1 MDEKGT
7 TCPITNATVIATTSL
22 RPTVPDRQAF
32 QQELRNYNQSI
43 SETVA
48 KVMLKTV
55 WRFEIFFLK
64 LMNMPFSNLNL
75 CLSSLIACIA
85 DHSPPVLF
93 IHSFTIG
100 YVYKIDR
107 IIGRNNTIGTL
118 NMLKQS
124 KQEPCKRREQLKVEA
139 DGMKIEI
146 NEIKKLLT
154 EKNALLSDIE
164 NDLVYKDESR
174 LTARL
179 EELEIAYSQTKF
191 TSSRTEKALVKEID
205 KLKRNRAKLAQV
217 F

>member
-48 KVMLKTV
+48 
-55 WRFEIFFLK
+55 
-64 LMNMPFSNLNL
+64 
-75 CLSSLIACIA
+75 
-85 DHSPPVLF
+85 
-93 IHSFTIG
+93 
-100 YVYKIDR
+100 KIDR